1 MKRTRASY
9 FDGSTSDTSE
19 TELLFTND
27 GRIVLLHDGRST
39 SYVLSDVKF
48 SSRLGNTPRVLTLPD
63 GGTCHIADNDMVDAF
78 LNQQKT
84 ARAASVL
91 HLLESRVVYVLAAL
105 LLTAIFSWGMVTYGI
120 PALAAKVAYNLPESV
135 DLALGK
141 GTLNTLDKIAFEPS
155 QLDPKTQ
162 ARLQKRFA
170 EMKRHIPNSASYRL
184 VFRSSEKIGAN
195 AFALPSGIIVVTD
208 GLVKISKN
216 DDEIVAVLA
225 HEIGHLVHR
234 HAIRMAMQN
243 SAVALLIAGI
253 TGDPISTSSLI
264 AAMPTVLINSKYSR
278 EFETE
283 ADDYA
288 YQYMVNNHM
297 DTRAFA
303 NILER
308 ITGSDKQTGFESY
321 LSSHPGTDQ
330 RVRRFR

>member
-1 MKRTRASY
+1 
-9 FDGSTSDTSE
+9 
-19 TELLFTND
+19 
-27 GRIVLLHDGRST
+27 
-39 SYVLSDVKF
+39 
-48 SSRLGNTPRVLTLPD
+48 
-63 GGTCHIADNDMVDAF
+63 
-78 LNQQKT
+78 
-84 ARAASVL
+84 
-91 HLLESRVVYVLAAL
+91 
-105 LLTAIFSWGMVTYGI
+105 
-120 PALAAKVAYNLPESV
+120 
-135 DLALGK
+135 
-141 GTLNTLDKIAFEPS
+141 
-155 QLDPKTQ
+155 
-162 ARLQKRFA
+162 
-170 EMKRHIPNSASYRL
+170 
-184 VFRSSEKIGAN
+184 
-195 AFALPSGIIVVTD
+195 VVTD

-288 YQYMVNNHM
+288 YQYMVDNHM
-297 DTRAFA
+297 DTKTFA

-308 ITGSDKQTGFESY
+308 ITGSDKQNGFESY

-330 RVRRFR
+330 RVQHFIHHH

>member
-1 MKRTRASY
+1 MMRTRASY
-9 FDGSTSDTSE
+9 FDGNTSE
-19 TELLFTND
+19 ASEIGLLFTDD
-27 GRIVLLHDGRST
+27 GRIHLLRFGKDD
-39 SYVLSDVKF
+39 SYLLADVKF
-48 SSRLGNTPRVLTLPD
+48 SSRLGNTPRVLTLPN
-63 GGTCHIADNDMVDAF
+63 GGTCHIADNDLIDAF
-78 LNQQKT
+78 LSQHKT
-84 ARAASVL
+84 ARAASVI

-105 LLTAIFSWGMVTYGI
+105 LFTAIFSWGMVVYGI
-120 PALAAKVAYNLPESV
+120 PELAAKIAYHLPESV

-141 GTLNTLDKIAFEPS
+141 GTLNTLDKVAFEPS
-155 QLDPKTQ
+155 QLDEKTQ

-170 EMKRHIPNSASYRL
+170 EMKNHIPNSASYRL
-184 VFRSSEKIGAN
+184 EFRSSEKIGAN
-195 AFALPSGIIVVTD
+195 AFALPSGIIVVMD